1 MDYSCK
7 IIRKTYIDI
16 HQNFSDFLKKNTYL
30 ATFQLGRNMSIA
42 M

>member
-1 MDYSCK
+1 MDDSCK

-16 HQNFSDFLKKNTYL
+16 HQNFLKKNTYL